1 MELRVLLLMLL
12 QRSVLHQMMLPVP
25 PPATRTGAM
34 AARHLGCQ
42 QCGASLML
50 LYASVVERGYLAH
63 CGANM
68 ALACCHPRLI
78 WCAAAR
84 WLQGSRDLQHE
95 IESEHGMMQ
104 KQPHK
109 HLEWPRSVPRR
120 RQQRSDMLARA
131 WSYRAYCA
139 QTRMMLEVLA
149 CSGLRWAS
157 GSQASCLV
165 ECMCWGVCCGSK
177 RHGGPLELAQW
188 CQA

>member
-1 MELRVLLLMLL
+1 MELWVLLQLLMLL
-12 QRSVLHQMMLPVP
+12 QRSALHQTMLPVP

-68 ALACCHPRLI
+68 ALASCHPRLI

-104 KQPHK
+104 KQSHE
-109 HLEWPRSVPRR
+109 HLEWPRYVPRR
-120 RQQRSDMLARA
+120 RPQRSDVLARA
-131 WSYRAYCA
+131 APAWSHHAFCA
-139 QTRMMLEVLA
+139 QTRMMLEMA
-149 CSGLRWAS
+149 GCSGLRWAS
-157 GSQASCLV
+157 GSQASC
-165 ECMCWGVCCGSK
+165 
-177 RHGGPLELAQW
+177 
-188 CQA
+188 